1 MKSRGALR
9 SVILL
14 FSAVLILY
22 VAGFRGIEYL
32 RHRKGPWQL
41 QFASEVEGA
50 SVTVAQS
57 TMGIAPTRIR
67 FPGETGG
74 GSNFVQQ
81 RILDDPRA
89 TLPFGRIVYADLTAL
104 PGVVTLDLFGHEI
117 ELSPRVLVI
126 NGRQVS
132 WGAGTSV
139 ELFPTNKPA
148 TPPKSPKGWKG

>member
-1 MKSRGALR
+1 MKSGGALK

-14 FSAVLILY
+14 FAAVLVLY
-22 VAGFRGIEYL
+22 FAGFQGIEFL
-32 RHRKGPWQL
+32 RHRKGPWQV
-41 QFASEVEGA
+41 QFASEAEGA
-50 SVTVAQS
+50 SVTIAQPA
-57 TMGIAPTRIR
+57 MGISPTRIR

-74 GSNFVQQ
+74 ASNFVQQ
-81 RILDDPRA
+81 RAMDDPRGA
-89 TLPFGRIVYADLTAL
+89 LPFGRIVYADLTAL

-132 WGAGTSV
+132 WSAGTSV